1 MSEKMTGAELAS
13 LLKGQLNEKIHSNMK
28 LNGLD
33 GVDDESL
40 HLTDEQV
47 KWWRD
52 AKFGMFIHWGVYSV
66 LSRGEW
72 TYFND
77 KLDEDDYRDVAANE
91 YTAKAFMKPAQDALS
106 LSTGCTSARIKTAK
120 SIFISL
126 TAKSFRESP
135 CRLSKKRFNPQG
147 S

>member
-1 MSEKMTGAELAS
+1 MKCIISAYRKHLRSSNIDNRDFAEDDMSGKMTGAELAS

-40 HLTDEQV
+40 HLKDEQV

-66 LSRGEW
+66 LGKGEW
-72 TYFND
+72 VYFND
-77 KLDEDDYRDVAANE
+77 KLDEEYYRDLAANE
-91 YTAKAFMKPAQDALS
+91 FKPN
-106 LSTGCTSARIKTAK
+106 
-120 SIFISL
+120 IFNSNFI
-126 TAKSFRESP
+126 AERKE
-135 CRLSKKRFNPQG
+135 KKVK
-147 S
+147 